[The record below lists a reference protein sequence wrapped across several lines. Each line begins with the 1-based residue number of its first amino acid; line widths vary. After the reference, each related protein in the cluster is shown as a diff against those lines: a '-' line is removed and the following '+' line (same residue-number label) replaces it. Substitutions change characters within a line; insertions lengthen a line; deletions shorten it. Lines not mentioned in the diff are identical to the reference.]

1 MAIGDTSTMDLETK
15 RLKIILDTGA
25 VGDKPVLKRV
35 YIPINSATTTQEAY
49 DMAYAFAEF
58 SSYSLYGIE
67 IAVTQSLGP
76 IN

>member
-1 MAIGDTSTMDLETK
+1 MAIGDTTTLDLETK
-15 RLKIILDTGA
+15 KLKIILDTGV

-35 YIPINSATTTQEAY
+35 YIPINSATTMQEAY

-67 IAVTQSLGP
+67 INATQSLGP

>member
-1 MAIGDTSTMDLETK
+1 MAIGDIASMDLETK
-15 RLKIILDTGA
+15 KLEIILDTGV

-35 YIPINSATTTQEAY
+35 YVPINAATTVQQAY

-58 SSYSLYGIE
+58 SSYSLFGIE
-67 IAVTQSLGP
+67 INATQVLGP

>member
-15 RLKIILDTGA
+15 RLKIILDTGV
-25 VGDKPVLKRV
+25 VGENPVLKRV
-35 YIPINSATTTQEAY
+35 YIPINAATTMQEAY

-67 IAVTQSLGP
+67 INVTQSLGP